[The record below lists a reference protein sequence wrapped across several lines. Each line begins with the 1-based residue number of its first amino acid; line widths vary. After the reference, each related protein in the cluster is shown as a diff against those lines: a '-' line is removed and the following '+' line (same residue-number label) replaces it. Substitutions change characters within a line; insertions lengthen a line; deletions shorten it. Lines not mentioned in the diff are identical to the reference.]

1 MYQPVWYLDPRDFPE
16 EKKLLGRW
24 LGPAHRVGQAFCCW
38 IVPKL
43 GQVIGQSTVQ
53 PVSEDKRGLD
63 SFKTSLKDF
72 DKSVQDF
79 LSRGNTHIPDGG
91 VSWKADRMYAAI
103 NEDINPVEQESTMPE
118 ANEYT
123 EESFDKYLLAEVVMA
138 LGDGKQRAKVT
149 GCKRDTDGNPIGV
162 ANSNPILDTHVYTV
176 EFPDGTK

>member
-1 MYQPVWYLDPRDFPE
+1 
-16 EKKLLGRW
+16 
-24 LGPAHRVGQAFCCW
+24 
-38 IVPKL
+38 
-43 GQVIGQSTVQ
+43 VQ

-123 EESFDKYLLAEVVMA
+123 EEYFDKYLLAVVVMA

-149 GCKRDTDGNPIGV
+149 GCKWDTDGNPIGV

-176 EFPDGTK
+176 EFPDGTEK